1 LWHTAATV
9 RYSPSAIAALPHT
22 ADGEQVLIYPW
33 QAPDDRKAILN
44 ELAVEGAHS
53 PKVQWVARGV
63 IAGLAQR
70 YHRTPT
76 PQEIAQGLLDALYA
90 LVEYRNDPAS
100 DEDFYQPTWITLR
113 PVPGNPLSPLTG
125 QPKGIGDCEDTSVL
139 YAALAN
145 AVPLVSGIPMSG
157 RVEWLSQPD
166 SPQNHV
172 AASVTLP
179 SGQAWVETT
188 LPGARIG
195 EHPYDALARLG
206 NQHAAHITG

>member
-1 LWHTAATV
+1 MATV
-9 RYSPSAIAALPHT
+9 RYTPTALAALPHT
-22 ADGEQVLIYPW
+22 PDGEQLLIYPW
-33 QAPDDRKAILN
+33 QAPDDRKAILD
-44 ELAVEGAHS
+44 EMAAEGAHA
-53 PKVQWVARGV
+53 PKVQWIVRGV
-63 IAGLAQR
+63 IAGLAQHLR
-70 YHRTPT
+70 RMPT
-76 PQEIAQGLLDALYA
+76 PQEIAQSLLDALYE

-100 DEDFYQPTWITLR
+100 DQDFYQPVLITLR
-113 PVPGNPLSPLTG
+113 PVPGNPISPITG

-139 YAALAN
+139 YAAFAN

-179 SGQAWVETT
+179 SGRAWAETT
-188 LPGARIG
+188 IAGARIG
-195 EHPYDALARLG
+195 EHPYAVLARLG

>member
-1 LWHTAATV
+1 MWHTAATV
-9 RYSPSAIAALPHT
+9 RYTPSAIAALPHT
-22 ADGEQVLIYPW
+22 PNGEQLLVYPW
-33 QAPDDRKAILN
+33 QNPDDRKAILD
-44 ELAVEGAHS
+44 EMASEGAHA
-53 PKVQWVARGV
+53 PKVQWIVRGV
-63 IAGLAQR
+63 IAGLAQHLR
-70 YHRTPT
+70 RMPT
-76 PQEIAQGLLDALYA
+76 PREIAQSLLDALYE

-100 DEDFYQPTWITLR
+100 DQDFYQPVCITLR
-113 PVPGNPLSPLTG
+113 PVPGNPISPITG
-125 QPKGIGDCEDTSVL
+125 RPKGIGDCEDTSVL
-139 YAALAN
+139 YAALVN
-145 AVPLVSGIPMSG
+145 AVPLVSGIPMAG